1 MILII
6 KSTILRFM
14 KIKKYTII
22 KSIYY
27 ILSKLIM
34 FILFLPLF
42 IIVLIAS
49 FIKVIT
55 EEENKKQSENNSVS

>member
-1 MILII
+1 
-6 KSTILRFM
+6 M

-55 EEENKKQSENNSVS
+55 EEENKKQSENISVS